1 MSPVAARPAGAGP
14 LRRSAAA
21 RQPKYLRIHDDLAE
35 YITSGQWPVGSL
47 LPSQRELA
55 DEFGVSIMTLR
66 QALQMLA
73 DDGLIDTRHGSGTFV
88 AARYSYDLGHLR
100 SFAADLAAQGARITT
115 RLLGADTVAAPDDVG
130 ARLGTA
136 GQVLRLR
143 RLRLADGRP
152 VIVQTSYLPAQLA
165 AALDPAD
172 LCNRGLYTVL
182 AEHGCAISRTGETI
196 TPAVLS
202 ARDAHDL
209 GRTEA
214 SPALLSHQVSFT
226 AADLP
231 VVDDHALLA
240 GDSVAITAN
249 RAAGHLDVHYTL
261 ATR

>member
-1 MSPVAARPAGAGP
+1 MSMARRTADD
-14 LRRSAAA
+14 
-21 RQPKYLRIHDDLAE
+21 RQPKYLRIHSALRDR
-35 YITSGQWPVGSL
+35 ITSGRWPADSP
-47 LPSQRELA
+47 LPSQRDLA
-55 DEFGVSIMTLR
+55 SEFNVSIMTLR
-66 QALQMLA
+66 QALQLLA
-73 DDGLIDTRHGSGTFV
+73 DDGLIDTRHGSGTYV
-88 AARYSYDLGHLR
+88 ASRYAYGLGHLR
-100 SFAADLAAQGARITT
+100 SFAADLAAQGAQVTT
-115 RLLGADTVAAPDDVG
+115 RLLAADTVPAPDDVG
-130 ARLGTA
+130 ARLGVA

-172 LCNRGLYTVL
+172 LCRRGLYTVL
-182 AEHGCAISRTGETI
+182 AEHGRAVGRTSETI
-196 TPAVLS
+196 TPATLS

-209 GRTEA
+209 GRPEA

-226 AADLP
+226 TADLP

-249 RAAGHLDVHYTL
+249 RAADHLDVHYTL